1 MTQVLSLGWVR
12 PSEDKKLS
20 APSLLLAQHGGRS
33 HLCVRVRACACVRV
47 LACLRECAPAR
58 TCPLRV
64 RRTGLP
70 RKRSHWSA
78 VLAAQSFL
86 GFAAYAL
93 RSGRNL
99 FVLASD
105 KWRAFYTGRLNEG
118 SGDFYGC

>member
-1 MTQVLSLGWVR
+1 MADGHICACVCVL
-12 PSEDKKLS
+12 
-20 APSLLLAQHGGRS
+20 A
-33 HLCVRVRACACVRV
+33 CVRVR
-47 LACLRECAPAR
+47 ACLRECAPVR

-78 VLAAQSFL
+78 ALTAQSFL
-86 GFAAYAL
+86 GFAAYAP
-93 RSGRNL
+93 RSGRKL

-118 SGDFYGC
+118 PGDFYGC